1 MTRIT
6 FPPLTNIPAQPGAD
20 RSAKVDPS
28 REKEI
33 EKSAQQ
39 FEGLLLET
47 MLKSMWSTVPK
58 SELFASSGNEDEMY
72 QGMLNEALASTI
84 SGGRGIGVKNVLIN
98 DMKRLERRTESQELS
113 DSPGQKDHLKVDQ
126 TG

>member
-6 FPPLTNIPAQPGAD
+6 LPTLANPPVQPGAD
-20 RSAKVDPS
+20 RSSKIDP
-28 REKEI
+28 RTEEEM

-58 SELFASSGNEDEMY
+58 SELLGSSGNEDEMY
-72 QGMLNEALASTI
+72 QGMLNEALATTVSN
-84 SGGRGIGVKNVLIN
+84 GRGIGVKQVLIS
-98 DMKRLERRTESQELS
+98 DMKRLERVGESHEVS
-113 DSPGQKDHLKVDQ
+113 DALKQKDHLKVDQ